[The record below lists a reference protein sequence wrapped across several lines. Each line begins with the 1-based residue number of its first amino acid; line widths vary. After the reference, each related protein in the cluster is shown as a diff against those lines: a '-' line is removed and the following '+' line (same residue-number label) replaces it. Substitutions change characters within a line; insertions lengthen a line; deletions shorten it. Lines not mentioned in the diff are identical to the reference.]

1 LISRIFGGRDLREED
16 LIEAEIGIKRAS
28 DIFRKRALELKR
40 QYESTKSEIIRDIKS
55 GVGIDNPTLL
65 SKARLAIKYS
75 KDAIMFYQDYTNL
88 LLLIEEIKNL
98 KARIEALGVLKESEV
113 IDILKNKLNPKL
125 REALRGATTLNALI
139 RGLTEYGQSI
149 RPEIATEV
157 TDEEIKSFL
166 SSLAL
171 QASVETTT
179 TGKPAEASLKDVLER
194 LERELNSIR

>member
-1 LISRIFGGRDLREED
+1 MISRIFGGRDLREED

>member
-149 RPEIATEV
+149 RPEIATEI

-171 QASVETTT
+171 QASAETTT